1 MTAPAIT
8 ATAVPRFDRHE
19 GAALQRVE
27 YRRMARQLRGLDA
40 AAWSAPTDCP
50 EWTVRDM
57 AAHVL
62 GGLEGNASP
71 REGAHQMWVAWR
83 SDRTFVDGLGVVQI
97 RDRAGVAP
105 VEILRRFEAV
115 IDRAVRARERMP
127 AALRALPLRFTAPSG
142 VERMRLRDLL
152 DTVYLRD
159 AWMHRV
165 DIARAAGT
173 SLELTADH
181 DGRIVADV
189 VGEWARRH
197 GQPFRLDLDG
207 PAGGRFAEGDGGEDV
222 HLDAVEFCRIVSGR
236 APGPGLLTQEVVF

>member
-1 MTAPAIT
+1 MTVSAVT
-8 ATAVPRFDRHE
+8 GTAVPRLDRRE

-27 YRRMARQLRGLDA
+27 YRRLARQLRGLDG

-50 EWTVRDM
+50 EWTVRDV

-62 GGLEGNASP
+62 GGLEGNASL
-71 REGAHQMWVAWR
+71 REGVHQMWAAWR

-97 RDRAGVAP
+97 RDRAGAAP
-105 VEILRRFEAV
+105 DEIVRRLEAV

-127 AALRALPLRFTAPSG
+127 AVLRAIPLRFTAPYG

-165 DIARAAGT
+165 DIACATGAP
-173 SLELTADH
+173 LELTTGH

-197 GQPFRLDLDG
+197 GNPYRLDLDG
-207 PAGGRFAEGDGGEDV
+207 PAGGRFADGEGGEDI

-236 APGPGLLTQEVVF
+236 ASGPGLLTQEVVF